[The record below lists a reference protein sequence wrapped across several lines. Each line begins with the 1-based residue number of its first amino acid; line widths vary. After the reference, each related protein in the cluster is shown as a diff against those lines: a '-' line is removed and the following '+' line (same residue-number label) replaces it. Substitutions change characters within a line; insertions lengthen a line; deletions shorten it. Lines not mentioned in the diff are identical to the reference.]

1 MQLETLKPI
10 LDAFPLFST
19 MEEKEKFLVLVTALN
34 LRIVSLTKAAEI
46 MDMSQDRFLGLL
58 DAMNI
63 DYSLLDENDI
73 DIERIWENESS
84 I

>member
-19 MEEKEKFLVLVTALN
+19 IEEKEKFLVLVTALN

-46 MDMSQDRFLGLL
+46 MEMSQDRFLGLL

-63 DYSLLDENDI
+63 DYSFLDENDI
-73 DIERIWENESS
+73 DIERSWENESC